1 MLYQFTS
8 RLSSPSAVQIR
19 SAVRQIAAAQSLF
32 PSTVWLQSEVR
43 GLRRPLTVTFDYP
56 PQAVCGRVLFSSAH
70 TRDRL
75 PQKVFPSYCPLG
87 GGALVQE
94 QILEFLL
101 FNLSDCVG
109 TIG

>member
-1 MLYQFTS
+1 MLIQK
-8 RLSSPSAVQIR
+8 L
-19 SAVRQIAAAQSLF
+19 AANQALF
-32 PSTVWLQSEVR
+32 PSTVWLQSVVR
-43 GLRRPLTVTFDYP
+43 GVQRPLTVTFDYP

-70 TRDRL
+70 TRHRL
-75 PQKVFPSYCPLG
+75 PQKVFPGYCPLG